1 MLQSCWK
8 SRVRVAALGGALGLL
23 ALACGIGDATAQ
35 ADQDNIIA
43 RTERQI
49 LGGIAR
55 GLGWRSADDEVIEY
69 RERSPLVVP
78 PSRDL
83 PPPQANAATT
93 NPAWPVD
100 PDAKRVKDR
109 AAAKKKRLSSGAG
122 FQDSDTLGSAI
133 SPGEL
138 NAPGTRSAGSSAGTG
153 RTFDPRDGRPLSPS
167 ELGFTG
173 FGWRAFGFGANAEEI
188 GTFTNEP
195 PRDSLIAP
203 PPGYQTPSPA
213 YPYGVSKRH
222 DQLKTRNYDQA
233 VGGYQ

>member
-8 SRVRVAALGGALGLL
+8 SRVRVAALGGAFGLL
-23 ALACGIGDATAQ
+23 ALACGSGDATAQ
-35 ADQDNIIA
+35 EDNIVT

-49 LGGIAR
+49 WGGITR
-55 GLGWRSADDEVIEY
+55 GLGLRSADDEVIEY

-100 PDAKRVKDR
+100 PDAKRAKDR
-109 AAAKKKRLSSGAG
+109 AAKKKRVSSGAG
-122 FQDSDTLGSAI
+122 FQDSDTLGNAI
-133 SPGEL
+133 SPTEL
-138 NAPGTRSAGSSAGTG
+138 NAPGSVASSGSTAGIG
-153 RTFDPRDGRPLSPS
+153 RTFDPRDGRPLQPG

-173 FGWRAFGFGANAEEI
+173 FGWRALGFGQNAEEI

-195 PRDSLIAP
+195 PRDTLVAP

-222 DQLKTRNYDQA
+222 EQLKTRNYDPA
-233 VGGYQ
+233 VGGYTN